1 MEIRRGRRAK
11 VSVTFSVLPTR
22 PVRDAKPAARE
33 DPMTLK
39 QKVLLGTGAL
49 TLAVIGITG
58 ALAAGHDGCDGAA
71 CPKSECGKLCP
82 KDCPLC
88 PGCSGN

>member
-1 MEIRRGRRAK
+1 
-11 VSVTFSVLPTR
+11 
-22 PVRDAKPAARE
+22 
-33 DPMTLK
+33 MTLK

-58 ALAAGHDGCDGAA
+58 ALAAGHDGCDRAA
-71 CPKSECGKLCP
+71 CPKSACEKGCP
-82 KDCPLC
+82 FC